1 MWSRPIEQALGRGPL
16 FEAIQGT
23 LTGEETAPYAEL
35 ATELGLKE
43 GTVKVAVHR
52 LRKRFRAE
60 LLSEIAGT
68 VEDPEDVQEEL
79 HALFDALGS

>member
-1 MWSRPIEQALGRGPL
+1 MRRHKGIAAR
-16 FEAIQGT
+16 
-23 LTGEETAPYAEL
+23 
-35 ATELGLKE
+35 LKE

-60 LLSEIAGT
+60 LMSEIAST

-79 HALFDALGS
+79 HALFEALGS